1 MQGAQT
7 FAAILEGQAAR
18 RPDDPAFV
26 FLDRRGKT
34 VEQRTYAAWTSER
47 RVAASLAERDLIGCP
62 CSSIF
67 RRV

>member
-7 FAAILEGQAAR
+7 FAAILEEQAAR

-34 VEQRTYAAWTSER
+34 VDQRTYAALDERAR
-47 RVAASLAERDLIGCP
+47 RVAAVSVEK
-62 CSSIF
+62 
-67 RRV
+67 